1 MEALPGVVNVRDL
14 GGIEVPSGTVRKG
27 LLLRGGALDSASDEA
42 LSILSDR
49 YHISK
54 VFDFRTTIER
64 RIAPDRE
71 VPGAQNIWLPA
82 YDENSQS
89 FLKRTLPQHAYRNLG
104 PWLIEHACEPFVQDV
119 AKHIYLDMVEN
130 EFTQI
135 QYAGFLQN
143 IIMTGGGAVYW
154 HCSQGKDRTGLG
166 AAFLLAALG
175 ADRETI
181 MRDYCL
187 SADAYAGELSTY
199 MSKVGTEEERTV
211 LRTYVS
217 VNPDYFSQA
226 LDVLETAYGSM
237 QGVLEGALCLTSSD
251 LDTLKSYY
259 LE

>member
-1 MEALPGVVNVRDL
+1 MNLQGVVNVRDL
-14 GGIEVPSGTVRKG
+14 GGIKVHSGVVRKG
-27 LLLRGGALDSASDEA
+27 LLLRGGTLDRASDEA
-42 LSILSDR
+42 VSILSGQ

-54 VFDFRTTIER
+54 VFDFRTTMER
-64 RIAPDRE
+64 RTAPDRE

-82 YDENSQS
+82 YDENCQT
-89 FLKRTLPQHAYRNLG
+89 FLNRSLPQHAYRNLG
-104 PWLIEHACEPFVQDV
+104 PWLLEHAHEPFVQDV
-119 AKHIYLDMVEN
+119 SRHLYLDMVEN
-130 EFTQI
+130 EFTLI

-143 IIMTGGGAVYW
+143 ILMTGGAAVYW

-187 SADAYAGELSTY
+187 SADFYAGELDKYLPEVS
-199 MSKVGTEEERTV
+199 TEEERTV
-211 LRTYVS
+211 LRTYIS

-226 LDVLETAYGSM
+226 LDVLEAEFGSM
-237 QGVLEGALCLTSSD
+237 QGVLEGPLCLTPSD
-251 LDTLKSYY
+251 IVTLKSYY